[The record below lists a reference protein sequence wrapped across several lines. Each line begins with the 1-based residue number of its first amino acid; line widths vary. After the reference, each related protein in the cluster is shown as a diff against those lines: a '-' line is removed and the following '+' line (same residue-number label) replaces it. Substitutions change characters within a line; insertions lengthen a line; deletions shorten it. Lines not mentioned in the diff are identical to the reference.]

1 MKTTLILL
9 LPLLTLLAAC
19 ERDFSATPT
28 QTDISF
34 SADTISFD
42 TIYAG
47 NPSTTI
53 RFTIRNNSDNDVT
66 ISSISLQGD
75 NNSPFAINIAGQPST
90 SVSNIHLAHSDSLF
104 LFAYVRNPN
113 PANGNA
119 LTSLT
124 DHVIAQAGTNTWST
138 TLHATVLNVSRQAGT
153 LSSDTQWLC
162 DTIPYLISDTLA
174 VNANLTI
181 GPSVTVLFQNNA
193 SLQIHGSLVIAADP
207 DHRASLMPMRQD
219 GFYQD
224 IPGQWAGIDI
234 LPSAHASLAYV
245 NIACPT
251 HGISVDSAASLSANA
266 LYLRDISHT
275 AISARH
281 ANISLRN
288 TLITNSGGPSIALT
302 GGITELTHV
311 TIANYFSWDTR
322 HTEALLITPSDTSH
336 SSLRVLNSII
346 MGSHNPEV
354 EPDSLAGNA
363 LFSGSLIRADK
374 NTLNSPHFQ
383 DCLTSSNAH
392 FANRDAANYHLSTS
406 SDAVGLA
413 LPQGASIAPTDFEG
427 LSRFSADTI
436 QAGAFQTISF

>member
-1 MKTTLILL
+1 MKTTLALL
-9 LPLLTLLAAC
+9 LSLLTLLAAC
-19 ERDFSATPT
+19 ERDFSAIPA
-28 QTDISF
+28 QDDISF

-47 NPSTTI
+47 NPTTTI
-53 RFTIRNNSDNDVT
+53 RFTIRNNSDNDIT
-66 ISSISLQGD
+66 ISSISLQGTD
-75 NNSPFAINIAGQPST
+75 NSHFAINIAGQPSH

-104 LFAYVRNPN
+104 LFAYVHNPN
-113 PANGNA
+113 PSNGNT
-119 LTSLT
+119 LTTLT
-124 DHVIAQAGTNTWST
+124 DHVIAQAGPNTWST
-138 TLHATVLNVSRQAGT
+138 TLHAVILNVSRQSGT
-153 LSSDTQWLC
+153 LASDTQWLS
-162 DTIPYLISDTLA
+162 DTIPYLISDTLS

-193 SLQIHGSLVIAADP
+193 TLQVHGSLVIAADP

-224 IPGQWAGIDI
+224 IPGQWNGIDI
-234 LPSAHASLAYV
+234 LPAASASLSYV
-245 NIACPT
+245 NIACPA
-251 HGISVDSAASLSANA
+251 HGISVDSSASLFANA

-288 TLITNSGGPSIALT
+288 TLITNSGGPSLALT
-302 GGITELTHV
+302 GGTTELTHV

-322 HTEALLITPSDTSH
+322 RTEALLITPADTLH

-346 MGSHNPEV
+346 IGSHSPEV
-354 EPDSLAGNA
+354 VPDSLAGNV

-392 FANRDAANYHLSTS
+392 FANRDDYNYHLSPS
-406 SDAVGLA
+406 SDAIGLA
-413 LPQGASIAPTDFEG
+413 LPQGTSIAPTDFEG
-427 LSRFSADTI
+427 LSRISTDTI